1 ASADGA
7 VVTDPAVA
15 NFTATSVTCGSP
27 GGGAA
32 CPAVG
37 STTIA
42 LLQGAGIVIPTLP
55 SGGSVTFTLGGTA
68 GVSGSISNVAS
79 VATPAGIADSTP
91 GNDSSTAN
99 TTITATVADL
109 AIVKSGTTSVA
120 GSGAVS
126 YALVVT
132 NAGPAAADGAVVTD
146 PAVANFTATGVTCG
160 SPSGGAACPAVG
172 STTIALLQ
180 GAGIVIPTLP
190 SG

>member
-55 SGGSVTFTLGGTA
+55 SGGSVTFTLSGTA
-68 GVSGSISNVAS
+68 GASGSISNVAS
-79 VATPAGIADSTP
+79 VATPAGIADPTP
-91 GNDSSTAN
+91 GNNSSTAN
-99 TTITATVADL
+99 TTITAIAPTAADL
-109 AIVKSGTTSVA
+109 AIVKSGSASVA
-120 GSGAVS
+120 SNGAVS
-126 YALVVT
+126 YTLVVT
-132 NAGPAAADGAVVTD
+132 NAGAASADGAV
-146 PAVANFTATGVTCG
+146 
-160 SPSGGAACPAVG
+160 
-172 STTIALLQ
+172 L
-180 GAGIVIPTLP
+180 
-190 SG
+190 